1 MMNELK
7 KDNMIKEEDNKLVE
21 RCVRAGILPEHL
33 TLIAEETHAIQNRPN
48 GRDIFRSSAGHFPRL
63 VHIMAEFVDN
73 AVSNIAA
80 HQLGAPRNVI
90 EITIKDELI
99 HKIITVRDYGTGIQD
114 INHALTFADRS
125 VGETTMNAFGVG
137 LKHALAS
144 MDATE
149 DQMWSICT
157 VTAEDAAAHR
167 VRIVTGPYH
176 TDEEQPM
183 QCYAAEDPNAVE
195 GTAVTTR
202 CTNDKFDTIIPDGK
216 YEEYTFWEKLEVLE
230 EALRVIYAPLLE
242 DGRIQICLKGIGEE
256 DGQPYELCH
265 MLTPLNPLWEEGTMQ
280 VREVK
285 VDLGG
290 GPLTIRYRYGRIIGN
305 EENMLYYMGNLETSG
320 AEIRVNG
327 RLLCSGLQ
335 REIWGRRGHPDYNH
349 FLVQVDLH
357 SENAAALPETE
368 TTKTGFQTGTRMF
381 RTLKRWLKRSVIL
394 PKNTHR
400 QREREL
406 VNLLEE
412 KMKARSEV
420 LNTEQQKIVLRSE
433 GLQLKPDLFVNTA
446 DGAEVYE
453 AKLNKSNYQ
462 NLNQL
467 RLYWDGCAVDGIA
480 LKEGVLIAAKHDN
493 KVSRLMEDMNRWTD
507 PTGRRYNFRLVTW
520 EEEGIDASEKVR
532 VAETA

>member
-1 MMNELK
+1 MVGISTGPGG
-7 KDNMIKEEDNKLVE
+7 DIP
-21 RCVRAGILPEHL
+21 CILPL
-33 TLIAEETHAIQNRPN
+33 QMLLIQKNTHY
-48 GRDIFRSSAGHFPRL
+48 L
-63 VHIMAEFVDN
+63 
-73 AVSNIAA
+73 
-80 HQLGAPRNVI
+80 
-90 EITIKDELI
+90 
-99 HKIITVRDYGTGIQD
+99 
-114 INHALTFADRS
+114 
-125 VGETTMNAFGVG
+125 
-137 LKHALAS
+137 
-144 MDATE
+144 
-149 DQMWSICT
+149 
-157 VTAEDAAAHR
+157 
-167 VRIVTGPYH
+167 
-176 TDEEQPM
+176 
-183 QCYAAEDPNAVE
+183 
-195 GTAVTTR
+195 
-202 CTNDKFDTIIPDGK
+202 
-216 YEEYTFWEKLEVLE
+216 
-230 EALRVIYAPLLE
+230 
-242 DGRIQICLKGIGEE
+242 
-256 DGQPYELCH
+256 
-265 MLTPLNPLWEEGTMQ
+265 
-280 VREVK
+280 
-285 VDLGG
+285 
-290 GPLTIRYRYGRIIGN
+290 RYRYGRIIGN
-305 EENMLYYMGNLETSG
+305 EDNMLYYMGNLETSG

-394 PKNTHR
+394 PKNTHK

-507 PTGRRYNFRLVTW
+507 PTGRRYHFRLVTW
-520 EEEGIDASEKVR
+520 EEQGIDASEKVR